1 MSIVDL
7 RNILFVKK
15 IGVASSKVAPDMRQN
30 VSEMV
35 LNVVAK
41 STRDATKCGFS
52 AYAV

>member
-7 RNILFVKK
+7 RNVLFVER
-15 IGVASSKVAPDMRQN
+15 IDFASSKVAPNMRQN